1 VPRRPAL
8 STLLAGAAALVLAVV
23 VVVAVAQLL
32 SGGPDRPGSGPSAP
46 SAPEGAGDPSLPA
59 PDGALPAGASG
70 IASQLTAV
78 TRRLRAGIEAW
89 VAGGEHL
96 DGPAPPAVELL
107 ALRQQRLYFRLSA
120 EEKLS
125 ERAVGLL
132 PDDVRAEARN
142 VISARR
148 ALADIPEAPREP
160 GQPPPP
166 EIRTGPPAPA
176 GQLRRFYT
184 QAERRFGVRW
194 EMLAA
199 VNLVESGFGRLR
211 NASSAG
217 AQGPM
222 QFIPST
228 WDIYGMDGD
237 IDDPRDAILAAAN
250 YLAASG
256 APQEPREALFAY
268 NRSTSYVSAVLRHA
282 RAIERDP
289 RHFYAL
295 YNWAV
300 YAERDGE
307 TRRLTGPGR

>member
-1 VPRRPAL
+1 MSRRPAL
-8 STLLAGAAALVLAVV
+8 STLLAGAGALLLGVV
-23 VVVAVAQLL
+23 VVVAAGQLL
-32 SGGPDRPGSGPSAP
+32 GREPDAPGSGPSA
-46 SAPEGAGDPSLPA
+46 SSRSGADDPSLPA
-59 PDGALPAGASG
+59 PDGALPADPSG
-70 IASQLTAV
+70 VARQLTAV
-78 TRRLRAGIEAW
+78 TRRLRSEIERW
-89 VAGGEHL
+89 VASGEQM
-96 DGPAPPAVELL
+96 DGPAPQAVELL
-107 ALRQQRLYFRLSA
+107 ALRQQRLYLRLSRD
-120 EEKLS
+120 EEAAA
-125 ERAVGLL
+125 RAVGLL

-148 ALADIPEAPREP
+148 ALADIPEDERDP
-160 GQPPPP
+160 GEPPPP

-184 QAERRFGVRW
+184 GAQRRFGVRW
-194 EMLAA
+194 EVLAA

-228 WDIYGMDGD
+228 WELYGMGGE
-237 IDDPRDAILAAAN
+237 IDDPRDAILGAAN

-256 APQEPREALFAY
+256 APQDSRRALFAY

-295 YNWAV
+295 YSWAV
-300 YAERDGE
+300 YAQREGQ
-307 TRRLTGPGR
+307 TKRLTGPNR